1 MVTLFRKKRPK
12 QTFACYNSQDAQKGL
27 VNLDDWHIYN
37 YLNPFSAIYNYVRP
51 QMDLRRRTAW
61 FLSGFC
67 PRMVAGKLRKP
78 SSSILPTIRLTC
90 PPTPKPKPS
99 SLSKV

>member
-51 QMDLRRRTAW
+51 PKLI
-61 FLSGFC
+61 C
-67 PRMVAGKLRKP
+67 VAG
-78 SSSILPTIRLTC
+78 LPGSCRAFAPAWWQENSENLLARFC
-90 PPTPKPKPS
+90 QRFG
-99 SLSKV
+99 